1 METKKPNTGFWN
13 EALKHSAPLAILS
26 VLLSVIITLR
36 NGTVVF
42 ALNDLVSWLVLVCI
56 LGIAFSLYY
65 YFREKSHRA
74 RNAEIEQA
82 VKTRTEELKT
92 RNTSQQAEITRLQK
106 QLVQSPTVIQPIKTA
121 ASTSDSGSANDDDFT
136 KPE

>member
-1 METKKPNTGFWN
+1 METKFWK

-106 QLVQSPTVIQPIKTA
+106 QLVQSPTVIQQTIKTA